1 MIKLNT
7 FSVCL
12 AHAQGAGQKIG
23 DIGGIPTSLRI
34 IESLNLILWME
45 WEAEMDCPSE
55 ERMMRMELEEL
66 PNIESL
72 EFDLPGRT
80 LEVCHTDSCER

>member
-1 MIKLNT
+1 
-7 FSVCL
+7 
-12 AHAQGAGQKIG
+12 
-23 DIGGIPTSLRI
+23 
-34 IESLNLILWME
+34 ME
-45 WEAEMDCPSE
+45 CPSE